1 MGDQA
6 SRTFLSIAACLLL
19 ALGVR
24 AATQPSGIISPTSDS
39 ARAQH
44 EFLRG
49 VTALHNFEYED
60 AHEAFVRVQRANP
73 GFAMAYWGEA
83 MTYHQTLWRNENI
96 AAGRQALS
104 RLGSTPAARAA
115 RATTAKVRAFIE
127 AVDAL
132 FGEGDAAARRSAYA
146 DAMGALYARHPDDPD
161 VASFYAL
168 ALLGTMSRS
177 LIGYVDAHEGHSAS
191 LAGSDTQQRVADIL
205 GKVLVSHPNHPGAL
219 HYLLHNHDDPEH
231 ARLALSAAR
240 AYAKVAP
247 QSSHPL
253 HMPAHIFVQLGM
265 WEDAAA
271 ADRAAFA
278 ASDAWVKAKGLS
290 PALRSYHALSWLQY
304 ELLQLGRYDEARDS
318 MGELTPYVKASG
330 NLTLLSDLS
339 SMRARYVV
347 ETRRWDMLANERDF
361 GNANELF
368 AIGVSAARA
377 GNAPLAEL
385 ARQGLATRAQ
395 SEQEGDLRPAIAI
408 MEREVAA
415 LIELAAGRREP
426 AVEIL
431 EAATQA
437 ELKLPPPLGLP
448 APIKPAPELLGEVL
462 LELGHPAEAIA
473 PFRQA
478 LSRNANRTLSRLGL
492 ARASAALGQQDA
504 AREEYRHVLDAYARA
519 DVDRPEI
526 GEAKAALAGN
536 VVGPAP
542 WMGSGR
548 GVIVAGVAGSI
559 ATLVLVAWRRRSWR
573 SGAPRARSPISRAER
588 RRRDRA
594 HR

>member
-1 MGDQA
+1 MKRRLCA
-6 SRTFLSIAACLLL
+6 VVFLLL
-19 ALGVR
+19 AI
-24 AATQPSGIISPTSDS
+24 AAS
-39 ARAQH
+39 AAGQSAPA

-49 VTALHNFEYED
+49 VVALHNFEYEE
-60 AHEAFVRVQRANP
+60 ANEAFKRVQNSDP
-73 GFAMAYWGEA
+73 DFALAYWGEA
-83 MTYHQTLWRNENI
+83 MTYHQTLWRNEDI
-96 AAGRQALS
+96 AAGRRALI
-104 RLGSTPAARAA
+104 RLGATPAARASK
-115 RATTAKVRAFIE
+115 TTIPKEQALLA

-132 FGEGDAAARRSAYA
+132 FGEDDVAARRAAYA
-146 DAMGALYARHPDDPD
+146 DAMRALYTRHPDDAD

-177 LIGYVDAHEGHSAS
+177 LIGYVDNHEGHSAS

-205 GKVLVSHPNHPGAL
+205 GKVLLSHPEHPGAL
-219 HYLLHNHDDPEH
+219 HYLLHNYDDPEH
-231 ARLALSAAR
+231 ARLALPSAR
-240 AYAKVAP
+240 TYAKVAP
-247 QSSHPL
+247 QSSHAL

-271 ADRAAFA
+271 SDSAAFA

-290 PALRSYHALSWLQY
+290 PAMRSYHALSWLQY
-304 ELLQLGRYDEARDS
+304 ELLQLGRYEEAWATIA
-318 MGELTPYVKASG
+318 ELAPSVKASG
-330 NLTLLSDLS
+330 DLTLLSDLS

-347 ETRRWDMLANERDF
+347 ETRRWDILANERDF
-361 GNANELF
+361 GNVNELF
-368 AIGVSAARA
+368 AIGISAARS
-377 GNAPLAEL
+377 GNGPLAEL

-415 LIELAAGRREP
+415 LIELAAGRREQ

-462 LELGHPAEAIA
+462 LELGRPAEAIA

-519 DVDRPEI
+519 DGDRPEI

-536 VVGPAP
+536 VVGPAT

-548 GVIVAGVAGSI
+548 GIIVAGVAGSI
-559 ATLVLVAWRRRSWR
+559 ATLVLVAWRRRTWR
-573 SGAPRARSPISRAER
+573 SGAPRARLPISRAER

-594 HR
+594 RR

>member
-1 MGDQA
+1 MGQRVGA
-6 SRTFLSIAACLLL
+6 IACLF
-19 ALGVR
+19 LGMV
-24 AATQPSGIISPTSDS
+24 ASVVSQSPQ
-39 ARAQH
+39 A

-49 VTALHNFEYED
+49 VVALHNFEYED
-60 AHEAFVRVQRANP
+60 ANEAFLRVQKANP
-73 GFAMAYWGEA
+73 GFAMGYWGEA
-83 MTYHQTLWRNENI
+83 MTYHQTLWRNENL
-96 AAGRQALS
+96 AAGRQSLT
-104 RLGSTPAARAA
+104 RLGATPAERAA
-115 RATTAKVRAFIE
+115 KGATPLEKGFLE

-132 FGEGDAAARRSAYA
+132 FGEGDSATRRRAYA
-146 DAMGALYARHPDDPD
+146 DAMGALYARNPDDPD

-191 LAGSDTQQRVADIL
+191 LAGSDTQQRVAEIL
-205 GKVLVSHPNHPGAL
+205 EKVLTTHPDHPGAL

-231 ARLALSAAR
+231 ARRALSAAR

-290 PALRSYHALSWLQY
+290 PAMRSYHALSWLQY
-304 ELLQLGRYDEARDS
+304 ELLQLGRYDEAWKT
-318 MGELTPYVKASG
+318 MAELTPSVKASG
-330 NLTLLSDLS
+330 DLTLLSDLS

-347 ETRRWDMLANERDF
+347 ETRRWDVLANERDF
-361 GNANELF
+361 GNVNELF
-368 AIGVSAARA
+368 GIGVSAARS

-415 LIELAAGRREP
+415 LIELAAGRPEQ

-431 EAATQA
+431 KAATQA
-437 ELKLPPPLGLP
+437 ELKLPAPLGLP

-462 LELGHPAEAIA
+462 LEIGRPSEALE

-478 LSRNANRTLSRLGL
+478 LGRNANRTLSVLGL
-492 ARASAALGQQDA
+492 ARASAAGGEPAA
-504 AREEYRHVLDAYARA
+504 ARQHYLGLLASYERA
-519 DVDRPEI
+519 DADLPEI
-526 GEAKAALAGN
+526 NEARTALAPASAPPFFQRTAMLIASGVAALGA
-536 VVGPAP
+536 VLLAVRRF
-542 WMGSGR
+542 MVMRR
-548 GVIVAGVAGSI
+548 GTVP
-559 ATLVLVAWRRRSWR
+559 TP
-573 SGAPRARSPISRAER
+573 PRVSRAER
-588 RRRDRA
+588 RRRGRA
-594 HR
+594 RR